1 MAARS
6 AGRRPDSRMRAWKEV
21 PAGSPQQWKKPRFPN
36 EGLEG
41 GAPKH
46 WKKPRIPNEG
56 LKGGA
61 GKATAWLHKHMTSGW
76 LESANCCTALASHNT

>member
-41 GAPKH
+41 GAP
-46 WKKPRIPNEG
+46 E
-56 LKGGA
+56 
-61 GKATAWLHKHMTSGW
+61 T
-76 LESANCCTALASHNT
+76 LEEAKNPE